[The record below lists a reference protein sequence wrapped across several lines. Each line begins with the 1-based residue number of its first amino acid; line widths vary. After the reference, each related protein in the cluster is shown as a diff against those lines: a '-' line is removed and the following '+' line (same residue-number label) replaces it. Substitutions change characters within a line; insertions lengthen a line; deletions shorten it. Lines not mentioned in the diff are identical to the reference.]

1 MRGFIAKAILLGLAT
16 ASFADNPTQAADP
29 ANKSSI
35 SPPVRPSEPIPA
47 AKKAIDKSPLSK
59 DGSAPKA
66 KGLIGHWTS
75 MKKVFSADE
84 NETLSVEADPAPI
97 QTPPATHARSAQSSP
112 ESTLT
117 SISQAEPLP
126 AGDAP
131 AASTTINDIAMSPEE
146 TNQII
151 QAPAATSDIPMSP
164 TETTIEST
172 TASAIPAAPAGY
184 GWYGRLD
191 FVYWTATDPKP
202 VGSAFNSYPGAPTAP
217 LTPTSEPSERIRID
231 DPNTDHEMGF
241 RQWIGAHSRD
251 RLAFEWGAL
260 WVNPSS
266 YLEQLNSRPA
276 SVGAFGSTPAET
288 VRIAFTNEPVDFANM
303 SWRNRF
309 WGTEVNGRYHAVEG
323 PIWYLDT
330 IMGLRYFQYDERLV
344 FEYDRDFGGTAPTI
358 RRERFNTG
366 NHLVGPQLG
375 GDVKLRLF
383 EYVTWE
389 TMGRAC
395 LMANIQNLDVTGP
408 TPGEGRFTNASNLGS
423 RSTTDFSPILELTS
437 GVVLELTPAITFQ
450 AGYTIMWIG
459 NLLRATEQVDLGRIG
474 GSPVVPMANDDI
486 WIRGFTGSITYRW

>member
-16 ASFADNPTQAADP
+16 ASFADNPSQTETT
-29 ANKSSI
+29 NKSAQTQ
-35 SPPVRPSEPIPA
+35 PTEPIPA
-47 AKKAIDKSPLSK
+47 AHKMGDRSAASK
-59 DGSAPKA
+59 DASAPKA
-66 KGLIGHWTS
+66 KGLVARWTS

-84 NETLSVEADPAPI
+84 NETLSVEATSSAI
-97 QTPPATHARSAQSSP
+97 KTPS
-112 ESTLT
+112 ESTLAN
-117 SISQAEPLP
+117 ISQAEPLP
-126 AGDAP
+126 PGEAP
-131 AASTTINDIAMSPEE
+131 PTPTTVSDIAMSPEE
-146 TNQII
+146 TSQII
-151 QAPAATSDIPMSP
+151 QQPSEMCDMTMSP
-164 TETTIEST
+164 TETTT
-172 TASAIPAAPAGY
+172 TPAIPVAPEGY

-191 FVYWTATDPKP
+191 FVHWTATDPKP
-202 VGSAFNSYPGAPTAP
+202 VGSAFNSYTGAPTAP
-217 LTPTSEPSERIRID
+217 LTPTSEPTERIRID

-241 RQWIGAHSRD
+241 RHWIGAHSSD
-251 RLAFEWGAL
+251 KIAFEWGAL

-266 YLEQLNSRPA
+266 YVEQLNSRPA
-276 SVGAFGSTPAET
+276 STGAFGVTPAET

-309 WGTEVNGRYHAVEG
+309 WGTEVNGRYHALEG

-330 IMGLRYFQYDERLV
+330 IAGLRYFQYDERLV
-344 FEYDRDFGGTAPTI
+344 FEYDRDFAGTSPTI

-366 NHLVGPQLG
+366 NHLVGAQLG

-408 TPGEGRFTNASNLGS
+408 EPGQGRFTNTSNLGS

-437 GVVLELTPAITFQ
+437 GLVLELTPAITFQ

-474 GSPVVPMANDDI
+474 GSPVVPMATDDI